1 MGFENFEIDSAYFYN
16 PDGVV
21 LMDVSDAVITTAE
34 VNDEAEK
41 FEKSLYF
48 NKEMEFNATI
58 ETTPEAFNEILKQ
71 TEPHEYTLKYTK
83 YVQARRHHK
92 KRINK
97 KWLKRYGYKEKTII
111 IDGFKITSTER
122 NGDEEICRYTMN
134 LEKE

>member
-1 MGFENFEIDSAYFYN
+1 MGFENFEIDNAYLYN
-16 PDGVV
+16 SDGVI
-21 LMDVSDAVITTAE
+21 LMDVSDAAITTAK
-34 VNDEAEK
+34 VDDSAEK
-41 FEKSLYF
+41 IEKSLYF

-58 ETTPEAFNEILKQ
+58 ETTPETFNEILEQ
-71 TEPHEYTLKYTK
+71 TDPHKYTLKYTK

-97 KWLKRYGYKEKTII
+97 KWLKRYGYKEKTIV
-111 IDGFKITSTER
+111 IDGLKITSTER

>member
-21 LMDVSDAVITTAE
+21 LMDVSDAAITTAE